1 MQQPVCWR
9 HPCRPQ
15 VRACSGCAPSFDSM
29 VHAASMPCMHVL
41 LLTCTW
47 LSQLAHEQTVCRPT
61 ESLLEPG
68 STSSAPVSDA
78 APKRRSL
85 MARLLCCFIWAATP
99 ALTRA
104 SSVSQWHPPVP
115 QPARARVLAAS
126 MACQLLQPH
135 RPCTRAPMTERTW
148 SAQHAPPSTC
158 STEPGT

>member
-29 VHAASMPCMHVL
+29 VHAASMPRMHVR

-85 MARLLCCFIWAATP
+85 MARLLCCFMGSHASADQGELCQP
-99 ALTRA
+99 VAPPCSPA
-104 SSVSQWHPPVP
+104 SSCASASSLNGMPAPAAP
-115 QPARARVLAAS
+115 Q
-126 MACQLLQPH
+126 
-135 RPCTRAPMTERTW
+135 APGLR
-148 SAQHAPPSTC
+148 
-158 STEPGT
+158 